1 MFTRS
6 SGILLHPTSLPGKYG
21 IGTLGEEA
29 KKFIDFL
36 EKSNQ
41 KLWQIFPLGP
51 TGYGDSPYQCFS
63 AFAGNPYLIDFE
75 ELFSLNFLDKSDVEN
90 AFLSDNNTFINYGL
104 IYENK
109 LPLLRK
115 AYDNYK
121 NLLPNDVKY
130 DFESFKLAN
139 LFWLEDYSLF
149 ISIKNKFNGWFDSF
163 ICG

>member
-21 IGTLGEEA
+21 IGTLGNEA

-75 ELFSLNFLDKSDVEN
+75 ELFLLNFLDKSEVEN
-90 AFLSDNNTFINYGL
+90 THLSDNDNYINYGL

-109 LPLLRK
+109 LPLLKK

-121 NLLPNDVKY
+121 LLVPKNIKK
-130 DFESFKLAN
+130 DFENFKKSN
-139 LFWLEDYSLF
+139 EFWLEDYSLF
-149 ISIKNKFNGWFDSF
+149 I
-163 ICG
+163 